1 MSTTLLTRV
10 KQHIIDD
17 GGLLGAYAVKYYR
30 WSDADLAGSAS
41 IAMFRMS
48 GTGGRSDHQQ
58 QQPDVSLFLL
68 ASPPLV
74 TQADADMLA
83 VLQYIRADFSSANV
97 FAFYP
102 LQSYKGP
109 NYLENSRAIFEMVIR
124 CGVEDH

>member
-1 MSTTLLTRV
+1 MSTELLERV

-17 GGLLGAYAVKYYR
+17 GGLLGAYAVKKYK

-41 IAMFRMS
+41 IALFRMS

-68 ASPPLV
+68 ASPALKV
-74 TQADADMLA
+74 QADNDMLA
-83 VLQYIRADFSSANV
+83 VLRYLRADFSSANV

-109 NYLENSRAIFEMVIR
+109 SDLENGRVIFEMVIR